1 MVGAD
6 TDMTYPTT
14 HLGDSAETLIDLAN
28 GYHPFSQV
36 RRNCTMHHFVC
47 ITVYYTAIN
56 NYYCNGTIQECIIL
70 NLKALKFT
78 TLLLYVCREYIELN
92 ALHIDIVD
100 NHRHHGGFDY

>member
-36 RRNCTMHHFVC
+36 RRNCS
-47 ITVYYTAIN
+47 
-56 NYYCNGTIQECIIL
+56 IL
-70 NLKALKFT
+70 FKLRVSLTFI
-78 TLLLYVCREYIELN
+78 LYN
-92 ALHIDIVD
+92 ALPI
-100 NHRHHGGFDY
+100 NSYCALCT